1 MATDVA
7 RLKEMRKEMN
17 RLVKEAGG
25 LAKEVDRTS
34 RGMQR
39 MTRQFSAGMGQMK
52 ADMQNIQNSLKEL
65 NQVNVK
71 PKVEFGEVT
80 SKLND
85 LKTELAAAGGLLA
98 GLAMGT
104 TLDGA
109 KTEAQAAARERAL
122 YAARGKTEEEMK
134 RFDELTKKLTTLNPH
149 MKASQAMALIAKSE
163 NDHPNF
169 ALEAAKLGVTT
180 RFAPEDSV
188 KMMAAI
194 GGTTDTD
201 SAVRLANALQYMN
214 NTGEGNLSVKLVE
227 SISQFNAQNGKLL
240 NTPEKLAAVVGEIGK
255 LSNEEKSFGTLLK
268 KTQEFSGSGELARL
282 LQSQYEA
289 QGQSAAEAKK
299 RAEDE
304 AKKISQGLSSADKDE
319 QRIALGKTL
328 MSIAAMTDKA
338 AQQKAMTSLGG
349 NAGSAVEKTVKIAGG
364 EISPQ
369 VGNEADKSYA
379 AATKADPFFASMQ
392 AQTAAKNEAMEAIGK
407 ISSDLSGIST
417 LISRTA
423 EALTGWFNGWSDS
436 VRQSTVYIIG
446 TLAVGTAMAI
456 QLASMWGKAKAF
468 ATATRDWWGSRGKKG
483 ADAKTAGGKSSPLD
497 GGGMLAGG
505 KGECC
510 CCCDGS
516 GAGINMGNDSGREK
530 KRSKN
535 ATPSAG
541 NKPVSDG
548 AGQNAAPSA
557 GNKPAPSAGNKP
569 ASNAA
574 GKNAAPPD
582 APAPN
587 KLELDSGGLGGVDKA
602 VGKGSWKNMAKSG
615 LRKLPFVGGLL
626 SLATIAGSENK
637 VETAAQVGTEA
648 LGGWGG
654 AAAGAAMGATVGSI
668 VPGIGTAIGGAIGGI
683 IGGFGGSMLGSMAFD
698 KATEWWQNRSS
709 AKNSQTGQG
718 SERPPV
724 EQGAESRPASAPSAA
739 LPGQPAPG
747 YSPAASAASRPQSV
761 SLTLPQ
767 VTISL
772 HAAGVLQDIPT
783 MLKMLNDPSVGQ
795 RIRTIIE
802 KALLDALETRGGVTT

>member
-25 LAKEVDRTS
+25 LAREVDRSS
-34 RGMQR
+34 RGVQR

-52 ADMQNIQNSLKEL
+52 ADMQNIRNSLKEL

-80 SKLND
+80 GKLHD
-85 LKTELAAAGGLLA
+85 LKTELAAAGGILA
-98 GLAMGT
+98 GLAIGT

-134 RFDELTKKLTTLNPH
+134 RFDELTKKLTTLNPYL
-149 MKASQAMALIAKSE
+149 KASQAMALIAKSE

-268 KTQEFSGSGELARL
+268 KTQELGGSGELARL

-304 AKKISQGLSSADKDE
+304 AKKISQGLSSGDKDE
-319 QRIALGKTL
+319 QRIALGKTML
-328 MSIAAMTDKA
+328 SIAAMTDKA
-338 AQQKAMTSLGG
+338 AQQKAMASLGG

-392 AQTAAKNEAMEAIGK
+392 AQAAAKNEAMEAIGK
-407 ISSDLSGIST
+407 ISGDLSGVST

-423 EALTGWFNGWSDS
+423 EALTGWVNGWSDS
-436 VRQSTVYIIG
+436 VRQSAVYVIG
-446 TLAVGTAMAI
+446 TFAVGTAMAI
-456 QLASMWGKAKAF
+456 QLTSMWGKAKAF
-468 ATATRDWWGSRGKKG
+468 ATATRDWWDSRGKKG
-483 ADAKTAGGKSSPLD
+483 AAAKTAGGK
-497 GGGMLAGG
+497 
-505 KGECC
+505 GEC

-516 GAGINMGNDSGREK
+516 GAGINIGHERNAAVGRKK
-530 KRSKN
+530 KRSKK
-535 ATPSAG
+535 AVPSAG
-541 NKPVSDG
+541 NRPVPD
-548 AGQNAAPSA
+548 
-557 GNKPAPSAGNKP
+557 
-569 ASNAA
+569 AA
-574 GKNAAPPD
+574 GKNAAPPV

-587 KLELDSGGLGGVDKA
+587 KLEPDSGGLGGEGKA
-602 VGKGSWKNMAKSG
+602 GGKGAWKTMAKAG
-615 LRKLPFVGGLL
+615 LRKVPFVGGLL
-626 SLATIAGSENK
+626 GLATIAGAENK
-637 VETAAQVGTEA
+637 METAAQVGAEA

-698 KATEWWQNRSS
+698 KAAEWWQSQSS
-709 AKNSQTGQG
+709 AKASRAGQG
-718 SERPPV
+718 SERPPA
-724 EQGAESRPASAPSAA
+724 ETGAGSRLASAPAPTSAA
-739 LPGQPAPG
+739 WPGQPAPG

-772 HAAGVLQDIPT
+772 QAAGVLQDIPT

-795 RIRTIIE
+795 RIRAIIE
-802 KALLDALETRGGVTT
+802 KALLDALETRGGVAT

>member
-34 RGMQR
+34 RGLQR
-39 MTRQFSAGMGQMK
+39 MTRQFSAGMEQMK
-52 ADMQNIQNSLKEL
+52 EDMQNIRNSLNEL
-65 NQVNVK
+65 NQVKVK
-71 PKVEFGEVT
+71 PKVELGEVT

-85 LKTELAAAGGLLA
+85 LKTELAAAGGLLT
-98 GLAMGT
+98 GLAIGT

-122 YAARGKTEEEMK
+122 YAARGKTEEEMR
-134 RFDELTKKLTTLNPH
+134 RFDELAKKMTTLNPH

-163 NDHPNF
+163 NYHPNF

-227 SISQFNAQNGKLL
+227 SISQFNTQNGKLL

-255 LSNEEKSFGTLLK
+255 MSREEKSFGSLLK

-282 LQSQYEA
+282 LQSRYEA
-289 QGQSAAEAKK
+289 QGQSAAEARK

-304 AKKISQGLSSADKDE
+304 AKKISQGLASADKDE
-319 QRIALGKTL
+319 QQIALGKTL

-338 AQQKAMTSLGG
+338 AQQQAMASLGG
-349 NAGSAVEKTVKIAGG
+349 SAGSAVEKTVKIAGG

-407 ISSDLSGIST
+407 IAKDLSGVSS
-417 LISRTA
+417 LISNTA
-423 EALTGWFNGWSDS
+423 ASLTGWFNSWSDS
-436 VRQSTVYIIG
+436 VRQSAVYIIG
-446 TLAVGTAMAI
+446 TLAVGTTMAI

-468 ATATRDWWGSRGKKG
+468 AASAREWWGSRGKKG
-483 ADAKTAGGKSSPLD
+483 AAEMTAGGKGD
-497 GGGMLAGG
+497 
-505 KGECC
+505 CC
-510 CCCDGS
+510 CCCAGS
-516 GAGINMGNDSGREK
+516 GAGPDMGKKPNGASGPK
-530 KRSKN
+530 KEQSKH
-535 ATPSAG
+535 
-541 NKPVSDG
+541 
-548 AGQNAAPSA
+548 AAPSA
-557 GNKPAPSAGNKP
+557 GNKPAADTAGKNAAPSAGNKAP
-569 ASNAA
+569 HDAA
-574 GKNAAPPD
+574 GKNAAPPA
-582 APAPN
+582 APAQN
-587 KLELDSGGLGGVDKA
+587 RLEPDSGGPAGAEKA
-602 VGKGSWKNMAKSG
+602 GTKGSWKNIAKAG
-615 LRKLPFVGGLL
+615 LRKLPLVGGLL
-626 SLATIAGSENK
+626 SLTTIAGSENK
-637 VETAAQVGTEA
+637 VETAAKVGTEA

-654 AAAGAAMGATVGSI
+654 AAAGAALGATVGSVI
-668 VPGIGTAIGGAIGGI
+668 PGIGTAIGGAIGGI
-683 IGGFGGSMLGSMAFD
+683 VGGFGGSMLGSMVFD
-698 KATEWWQNRSS
+698 KAKEWW
-709 AKNSQTGQG
+709 QG
-718 SERPPV
+718 SERPSP
-724 EQGAESRPASAPSAA
+724 SPPSAA
-739 LPGQPAPG
+739 LPKQPAPH
-747 YSPAASAASRPQSV
+747 YSPAANAQSGPQSV

-767 VTISL
+767 VTVSL

-795 RIRTIIE
+795 RIRAIIE